1 MTDKSNGKVA
11 TITGYKKSHLYF
23 LNIAFETI
31 LLFSLT
37 RSFFVVSTS
46 HSLPLAH
53 VVYTRYEFLEVM
65 LVILGKVDSE
75 LIDELR
81 EYFDQLDV
89 NGSGILCQEDLIE
102 IARRNLRNC
111 TKRKLELHT
120 YKQTLMEKARRE
132 KQQQK
137 EQERRQSSY
146 SSRGGRQSS
155 ISSFFSSF
163 SIANDTAAAAAT
175 TSTRSN
181 SCNDSNVVGAGG
193 RDRRSTLGLILQRTK
208 QRTERFTRGPSMRS
222 RASSDTSI
230 NQH

>member
-23 LNIAFETI
+23 LNIAFGTI

-37 RSFFVVSTS
+37 RLFFVVSTS

-53 VVYTRYEFLEVM
+53 VVCTRYEFLEVM

>member
-1 MTDKSNGKVA
+1 
-11 TITGYKKSHLYF
+11 
-23 LNIAFETI
+23 
-31 LLFSLT
+31 
-37 RSFFVVSTS
+37 
-46 HSLPLAH
+46 
-53 VVYTRYEFLEVM
+53 M

-137 EQERRQSSY
+137 EQQRRQSSY

-155 ISSFFSSF
+155 TSSFFSSF
-163 SIANDTAAAAAT
+163 SIANDTTAAT
-175 TSTRSN
+175 TTSSTKSN
-181 SCNDSNVVGAGG
+181 SCNDSNVVGVGG
-193 RDRRSTLGLILQRTK
+193 RNRRSTLGLILQRTK
-208 QRTERFTRGPSMRS
+208 QRSERFTRGPSMRS
-222 RASSDTSI
+222 RASDTSI